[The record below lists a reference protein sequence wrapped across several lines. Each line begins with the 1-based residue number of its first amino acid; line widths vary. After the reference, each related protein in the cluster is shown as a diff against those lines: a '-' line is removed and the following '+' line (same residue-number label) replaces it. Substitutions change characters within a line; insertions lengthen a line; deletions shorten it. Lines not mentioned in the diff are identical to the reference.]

1 MKIVVLDAYTLN
13 PGERRWEEL
22 EELGEVVVHDRT
34 AQLDVVRR
42 AKDAEVVLTNK
53 TILDGFILNLLPKL
67 KYIGVLATG
76 YNVVDLDVARQRGIV
91 VTNIPAYSTQSVAQ
105 MAIAHLLNITQ
116 RVAHYAHEVHNGVWS
131 AQPDF
136 CYWNT
141 PLIELAGKKIG
152 IVGFGNTGQA
162 TAQIAEALGMEV
174 WVYTSKP
181 KKSLPKKYQKVTL
194 NELFSACDVVSLHCP
209 LTAENKE
216 MVNSFRLSLMKQGA
230 ILINTSRGGLIDEK
244 ALEQALLSGKL
255 LGAGLD
261 VLSSEPVPN
270 GNPLLK
276 LKNCFIT
283 PHIAWA
289 TRESRMR
296 LMNQAV
302 ENLKAWMEGRTINNV
317 LEYDKRRTY
326 TESCKLF

>member
-53 TILDGFILNLLPKL
+53 TIHDGFILNLLPKL

-317 LEYDKRRTY
+317 LEI
-326 TESCKLF
+326 

>member
-1 MKIVVLDAYTLN
+1 MNSRDAYTLN

-317 LEYDKRRTY
+317 LEI
-326 TESCKLF
+326 

>member
-230 ILINTSRGGLIDEK
+230 IPINTSRGGLIDEK

-317 LEYDKRRTY
+317 LEI
-326 TESCKLF
+326 

>member
-152 IVGFGNTGQA
+152 IVGFGNIGQA

-317 LEYDKRRTY
+317 LEI
-326 TESCKLF
+326 

>member
-261 VLSSEPVPN
+261 VLSSEPVLN

-317 LEYDKRRTY
+317 LEI
-326 TESCKLF
+326 

>member
-216 MVNSFRLSLMKQGA
+216 MVNSLRLSLMKQGA

-317 LEYDKRRTY
+317 LEI
-326 TESCKLF
+326 

>member
-255 LGAGLD
+255 LGARLD

-317 LEYDKRRTY
+317 LEI
-326 TESCKLF
+326 

>member
-141 PLIELAGKKIG
+141 PLIELTGKKIG

-317 LEYDKRRTY
+317 LEI
-326 TESCKLF
+326 

>member
-230 ILINTSRGGLIDEK
+230 ILINTSRGGLTDEK

-317 LEYDKRRTY
+317 LEI
-326 TESCKLF
+326 

>member
-131 AQPDF
+131 VQPDF

-317 LEYDKRRTY
+317 LEI
-326 TESCKLF
+326 

>member
-105 MAIAHLLNITQ
+105 MAIAHMLNITQ

-317 LEYDKRRTY
+317 LEI
-326 TESCKLF
+326 

>member
-42 AKDAEVVLTNK
+42 AKDAKVVLTNK

-317 LEYDKRRTY
+317 LEI
-326 TESCKLF
+326 

>member
-53 TILDGFILNLLPKL
+53 TILDVFILNLLPKL

-317 LEYDKRRTY
+317 LEI
-326 TESCKLF
+326 

>member
-181 KKSLPKKYQKVTL
+181 KKRLPKKYQKVTL

-317 LEYDKRRTY
+317 LEI
-326 TESCKLF
+326 

>member
-141 PLIELAGKKIG
+141 LLIELAGKKIG

-317 LEYDKRRTY
+317 LEI
-326 TESCKLF
+326 

>member
-67 KYIGVLATG
+67 EYIGVLATG

-255 LGAGLD
+255 LGVGLD

-317 LEYDKRRTY
+317 LEI
-326 TESCKLF
+326 

>member
-270 GNPLLK
+270 GNPLHK

-317 LEYDKRRTY
+317 LEI
-326 TESCKLF
+326 

>member
-13 PGERRWEEL
+13 PGERRWKEL

-317 LEYDKRRTY
+317 LEI
-326 TESCKLF
+326 

>member
-13 PGERRWEEL
+13 PGERKWEEL

-34 AQLDVVRR
+34 SPMDIVRR
-42 AKDAEVVLTNK
+42 AQGAEAVLTNK
-53 TILDGFILNLLPKL
+53 TVLDGFILNQLPAL
-67 KYIGVLATG
+67 KYIGILATG
-76 YNVVDLDVARQRGIV
+76 YNVVDLEVARQRGIV
-91 VTNIPAYSTQSVAQ
+91 VTNIPAYGTLSVAQ

-116 RVAHYAHEVHNGVWS
+116 RVGHYANEVHNGVWS
-131 AQPDF
+131 AQRDF

-141 PLIELAGKKIG
+141 PLVELAGKKMG

-162 TAQIAEALGMEV
+162 TARIAEALGMDIL
-174 WVYTSKP
+174 VYTSKP
-181 KKSLPKKYQKVTL
+181 KKMLPKKYQKVKL
-194 NELFSACDVVSLHCP
+194 NDLFSMSDVVSLHCP
-209 LTAENKE
+209 LTSENKE

-261 VLSSEPVPN
+261 VLSSEPASPS
-270 GNPLLK
+270 NPLLK

-302 ENLKAWMEGRTINNV
+302 KNLKAWMEGNTINNV
-317 LEYDKRRTY
+317 LEI
-326 TESCKLF
+326 

>member
-76 YNVVDLDVARQRGIV
+76 YNVVDLDVARQLGIV

-317 LEYDKRRTY
+317 LEI
-326 TESCKLF
+326 

>member
-162 TAQIAEALGMEV
+162 TAQIAEAWGMEV

-317 LEYDKRRTY
+317 LEI
-326 TESCKLF
+326 

>member
-53 TILDGFILNLLPKL
+53 TILDGFILNLLPRL

-76 YNVVDLDVARQRGIV
+76 YNVVDLDAARQRGIV

-194 NELFSACDVVSLHCP
+194 NELFTACDVVSLHCP

-317 LEYDKRRTY
+317 LEI
-326 TESCKLF
+326 

>member
-302 ENLKAWMEGRTINNV
+302 ENLKAWMEGRTINNANQQ
-317 LEYDKRRTY
+317 LA
-326 TESCKLF
+326 F

>member
-42 AKDAEVVLTNK
+42 AKDAEGVLTNN

-116 RVAHYAHEVHNGVWS
+116 RVANYEHEVHNGVWS

-317 LEYDKRRTY
+317 LEI
-326 TESCKLF
+326 

>member
-296 LMNQAV
+296 LMNLAV

-317 LEYDKRRTY
+317 LEI
-326 TESCKLF
+326 

>member
-1 MKIVVLDAYTLN
+1 MKIVVLDAYTVN

-317 LEYDKRRTY
+317 LEI
-326 TESCKLF
+326 

>member
-209 LTAENKE
+209 LKAENKE

-317 LEYDKRRTY
+317 LEI
-326 TESCKLF
+326 

>member
-194 NELFSACDVVSLHCP
+194 NELFTACDVVSLHCP

-289 TRESRMR
+289 IRESRMR

-317 LEYDKRRTY
+317 LEI
-326 TESCKLF
+326 

>member
-105 MAIAHLLNITQ
+105 MAIAHLLNIRQ
-116 RVAHYAHEVHNGVWS
+116 RVAHYAHEVHNGGWS

-317 LEYDKRRTY
+317 LEI
-326 TESCKLF
+326 

>member
-302 ENLKAWMEGRTINNV
+302 ENLKARMEGRTINNV
-317 LEYDKRRTY
+317 LEI
-326 TESCKLF
+326 

>member
-152 IVGFGNTGQA
+152 IVGFAQCANLTSIVIGNGLKIIPECLCYKCGNLVDVTIGSNVKYFGTGA
-162 TAQIAEALGMEV
+162 FKTTPISNTIKKLHTLIKTPEKISCPPLNREEV
-174 WVYTSKP
+174 FGYTIQNICTLYVP
-181 KKSLPKKYQKVTL
+181 KGYKSTYEKC
-194 NELFSACDVVSLHCP
+194 LFWKD
-209 LTAENKE
+209 
-216 MVNSFRLSLMKQGA
+216 F
-230 ILINTSRGGLIDEK
+230 
-244 ALEQALLSGKL
+244 
-255 LGAGLD
+255 
-261 VLSSEPVPN
+261 
-270 GNPLLK
+270 
-276 LKNCFIT
+276 KNI
-283 PHIAWA
+283 I
-289 TRESRMR
+289 E
-296 LMNQAV
+296 
-302 ENLKAWMEGRTINNV
+302 E
-317 LEYDKRRTY
+317 
-326 TESCKLF
+326 

>member
-136 CYWNT
+136 CYWNA

-317 LEYDKRRTY
+317 LEI
-326 TESCKLF
+326 

>member
-34 AQLDVVRR
+34 AHLDVVRR

-317 LEYDKRRTY
+317 LEI
-326 TESCKLF
+326 

>member
-174 WVYTSKP
+174 WVDTSKP

-317 LEYDKRRTY
+317 LEI
-326 TESCKLF
+326 

>member
-302 ENLKAWMEGRTINNV
+302 ENLKAWMEGRTIYNV
-317 LEYDKRRTY
+317 LEI
-326 TESCKLF
+326 